1 MPWRLNLARTGV
13 QAVIWA
19 FGVAAVVS
27 IVLAGIVLM
36 IASVDDSTREAG
48 AAPPPTH
55 APRL

>member
-27 IVLAGIVLM
+27 IVLM